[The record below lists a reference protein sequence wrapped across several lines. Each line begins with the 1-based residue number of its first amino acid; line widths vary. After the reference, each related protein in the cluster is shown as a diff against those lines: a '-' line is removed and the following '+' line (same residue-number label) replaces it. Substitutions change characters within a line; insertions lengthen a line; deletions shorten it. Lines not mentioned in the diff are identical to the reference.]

1 MRPWSIMVWLAVCL
15 SGVAACAPT
24 SAQLL
29 RAGQWSAAAAL
40 ASADRALCH
49 PAMRCSG
56 AVQILAA
63 EGAGRAEWAEAR
75 TTCALPRPAAGAAL
89 IGLEGVAGAVAAV
102 ADAVAEQLR
111 ERAAVRRAVMEQA
124 TADLATE
131 RRRCG
136 P

>member
-1 MRPWSIMVWLAVCL
+1 MIRVALAAILL
-15 SGVAACAPT
+15 SGCSVT

-40 ASADRALCH
+40 ASADRAMCA
-49 PAMRCSG
+49 PALRCSG

-63 EGAGRAEWAEAR
+63 EGAGRAEWADASAA
-75 TTCALPRPAAGAAL
+75 CVLPRPAAGTAL

-102 ADAVAEQLR
+102 ADAVTEQLR
-111 ERAAVRRAVMEQA
+111 ERAAVRREVQRQA

-131 RRRCG
+131 RRRCPDG
-136 P
+136 GS